1 MDCELIQDGEMLTG
15 ICPCGEKTSH
25 SALNSP
31 RLCHNC
37 HEDIFIYYP
46 RLKDR
51 DKCPPYN
58 LLM

>member
-25 SALNSP
+25 IALNSP

-46 RLKDR
+46 GLKDGG
-51 DKCPPYN
+51 KCPTI
-58 LLM
+58 